1 MRNLK
6 IACLQLELKKS
17 NNFDLVESKMLD
29 TSKENNDIGLFVLSE
44 LCIGGAGAENK
55 TFYLENY
62 LHKFSALARTVNA
75 WIIPG
80 TFYEE
85 VDGEIFNTAPIINPS
100 GELVHKCR
108 KMFP

>member
-44 LCIGGAGAENK
+44 LCIGGSGA
-55 TFYLENY
+55 
-62 LHKFSALARTVNA
+62 
-75 WIIPG
+75 
-80 TFYEE
+80 
-85 VDGEIFNTAPIINPS
+85 
-100 GELVHKCR
+100 
-108 KMFP
+108 